1 MMFASSFNCL
11 EPLESFK
18 LLFADYSELIN
29 FCILLKPFGA
39 VLKSFWAAQ
48 ILVEHFSIICFL
60 FHFFFIY
67 ILMVVYDSYM
77 LKENSLLFLL
87 FIVEEVAIIRPSFGN

>member
-48 ILVEHFSIICFL
+48 ILVEHFI
-60 FHFFFIY
+60 
-67 ILMVVYDSYM
+67 YDSYM